1 MKTYNWLAGSLM
13 VGVVSLGMASNASAA
28 LISHSATTGPS
39 YTNVGGFPTTI
50 GLQMFDTNLGTLT
63 NAVLT
68 MSILE
73 LGTVQVTN
81 SSGSAK
87 ILNSATAT
95 TSFSVSLVSPL
106 LTLGTSALATVT
118 GPIALPTGV
127 STFTGI
133 AASSSTNLTLSA
145 LQRAA
150 FEGVGTNFIS
160 LTIPTITTLAG
171 GSSNGGLQVSYAG
184 DADAILSLNID
195 YTYTPPTGAPEPASI
210 ALLGFAAA
218 GLVGLRRRRRQK

>member
-1 MKTYNWLAGSLM
+1 MKTYNWLAGPLM

-39 YTNVGGFPTTI
+39 YTNIGGFPTTI

-81 SSGSAK
+81 NSGSGK
-87 ILNSATAT
+87 ILNNASA
-95 TSFSVSLVSPL
+95 SSNFSVTLASPL
-106 LTLGTSALATVT
+106 LTLGTTALATVT
-118 GPIALPTGV
+118 GPIALPVGV
-127 STFTGI
+127 STFLGI
-133 AASSSTNLTLSA
+133 PVSASTNLTLSA

-160 LTIPTITTLAG
+160 LAIPTPTMLAG
-171 GSSNGGLQVSYAG
+171 GSSNGGLQVAYAG
-184 DADAILSLNID
+184 DADAILSLTID